1 MIKLIKKKALITV
14 FFFLLTLLI
23 YILSPLFLNLNNF
36 KSNFEETIGSNLN
49 TQTSISGD
57 INYKYFPLPSI
68 VIKDIELGEDIETKS
83 RIESTTINIYPHNL
97 LLKKFSI
104 SNIAFKN
111 GQFPVKINEI
121 NDLKSF
127 DDFKIKIKFRNI
139 NIKLIRND
147 KILVISNSDSKIDIK
162 NSTINKIKLDGV
174 YEEIPF
180 YLFFNKNKLEIKAKE
195 INLKTKIVFDQNIN
209 KVIFSY
215 DDKSLFPGLE
225 NILVKGKFTNQNKTL
240 IFKNAN
246 ISSKLINGKFDF
258 EYQYGSYHLPKLKLN
273 LDTTRIDKIQA
284 EKLVLFMK
292 DDIFELARFFNLNL
306 IIQIPK
312 AKFNNKIFNKVFVD
326 LQFVAGDII
335 VKKFILSSSSNKLEI
350 KGKILKFGK
359 DKLFF
364 YKSKFSTNNYEKI
377 IKNLSINKEIQNNI
391 VDQNIFSV
399 ISSGYLNLNKAKIY
413 IEQNETNYFTS
424 TDPYVDKQITYKG
437 NKLEDLNKRFNEKI
451 LEGKLINF
459 FNLPKFFELY

>member
-1 MIKLIKKKALITV
+1 M
-14 FFFLLTLLI
+14 
-23 YILSPLFLNLNNF
+23 
-36 KSNFEETIGSNLN
+36 
-49 TQTSISGD
+49 
-57 INYKYFPLPSI
+57 NYKFFPLPSI

-83 RIESTTINIYPHNL
+83 RIESTIINVSPHNL
-97 LLKKFSI
+97 LFKKFHI
-104 SNIAFKN
+104 SNIAFEN
-111 GQFPVKINEI
+111 GQFPIKISQI

-127 DDFKIKIKFRNI
+127 NDFKIKIKFRNI

-147 KILVISNSDSKIDIK
+147 KVLVISNSNSKINIK
-162 NSTINKIKLDGV
+162 NSIINKIKLDGV

-180 YLFFNKNKLEIKAKE
+180 YLYFNKNKLEIKAKG
-195 INLKTKIVFDQNIN
+195 INLKTKIVFDQNAN

-240 IFKNAN
+240 IIKNAN
-246 ISSKLINGKFDF
+246 VSSKLINGKFDF
-258 EYQYGSYHLPKLKLN
+258 KYPYGSNDIPKLTLN
-273 LDTTRIDKIQA
+273 LDTTRINKIQA
-284 EKLVLFMK
+284 EKLVLFVK
-292 DDIFELARFFNLNL
+292 DDIFEIAKFFNANL

-312 AKFNNKIFNKVFVD
+312 AKFNNKIFNKVFID
-326 LQFVAGDII
+326 LQFIAGDII
-335 VKKFILSSSSNKLEI
+335 IKQFILSSFSNKLEI

-364 YKSKFSTNNYEKI
+364 YKSKFSTNNYKKI
-377 IKNLSINKEIQNNI
+377 IKNLSVNKEIQSKI
-391 VDQNIFSV
+391 VNQNIFSV
-399 ISSGYLNLNKAKIY
+399 ISSGYLNLNKEKIY

-437 NKLEDLNKRFNEKI
+437 NKLENLNKSFNEKI

>member
-14 FFFLLTLLI
+14 LFFLLTLLI

-49 TQTSISGD
+49 TQTSINGD
-57 INYKYFPLPSI
+57 INYRYFPLPSI

-83 RIESTTINIYPHNL
+83 RIESTIINIYPHNL

-104 SNIAFKN
+104 SNITFEN
-111 GQFPVKINEI
+111 GQFPIKINDV

-162 NSTINKIKLDGV
+162 NSTINKIKLYGV

-180 YLFFNKNKLEIKAKE
+180 YLYFNKNKLEIKAKE
-195 INLKTKIVFDQNIN
+195 INLKTKVVFDRNIN

-225 NILVKGKFTNQNKTL
+225 NILVKGKFTNQDKTL
-240 IFKNAN
+240 IIKNAN

-258 EYQYGSYHLPKLKLN
+258 KYQYGSNHIPRLKLN

-284 EKLVLFMK
+284 EKLVLFVK
-292 DDIFELARFFNLNL
+292 DDIFEIARFFNVNL
-306 IIQIPK
+306 IIEIPK
-312 AKFNNKIFNKVFVD
+312 AKFDNKIFNKVFVD
-326 LQFVAGDII
+326 LQFIAGDII
-335 VKKFILSSSSNKLEI
+335 VKQFLLSSFFNKLEI

-364 YKSKFSTNNYEKI
+364 YKSDFSTNNYKKI
-377 IKNLSINKEIQNNI
+377 IKNLSINKEIQNKI
-391 VDQNIFSV
+391 VHQSIFT
-399 ISSGYLNLNKAKIY
+399 INSSGYLNLNKAKIY
-413 IEQNETNYFTS
+413 IEQNETNYFTI

-437 NKLEDLNKRFNEKI
+437 NKLENLNKRFNEKI

-459 FNLPKFFELY
+459 FDLPKFFELY

>member
-1 MIKLIKKKALITV
+1 M
-14 FFFLLTLLI
+14 
-23 YILSPLFLNLNNF
+23 NNF

-83 RIESTTINIYPHNL
+83 RIESTIINIYPHNL

-111 GQFPVKINEI
+111 GQFPIKINEI

-240 IFKNAN
+240 IFKM
-246 ISSKLINGKFDF
+246 
-258 EYQYGSYHLPKLKLN
+258 
-273 LDTTRIDKIQA
+273 RIY
-284 EKLVLFMK
+284 
-292 DDIFELARFFNLNL
+292 
-306 IIQIPK
+306 P
-312 AKFNNKIFNKVFVD
+312 
-326 LQFVAGDII
+326 
-335 VKKFILSSSSNKLEI
+335 
-350 KGKILKFGK
+350 
-359 DKLFF
+359 
-364 YKSKFSTNNYEKI
+364 
-377 IKNLSINKEIQNNI
+377 QN
-391 VDQNIFSV
+391 
-399 ISSGYLNLNKAKIY
+399 
-413 IEQNETNYFTS
+413 
-424 TDPYVDKQITYKG
+424 
-437 NKLEDLNKRFNEKI
+437 
-451 LEGKLINF
+451 
-459 FNLPKFFELY
+459 

>member
-36 KSNFEETIGSNLN
+36 KSNFEEIIESNLN
-49 TQTSISGD
+49 TKTSISGD

-83 RIESTTINIYPHNL
+83 RIESTIINIYPHNL
-97 LLKKFSI
+97 LLKNFRI
-104 SNIAFKN
+104 SNIAFEN
-111 GQFPVKINEI
+111 GQFPIKINEI

-127 DDFKIKIKFRNI
+127 DNFKIKIKFRNI

-162 NSTINKIKLDGV
+162 NSNINEIKLDGV

-180 YLFFNKNKLEIKAKE
+180 YLYFNKNKLEIKAKE

-225 NILVKGKFTNQNKTL
+225 NILVKGEFTNQDKTL
-240 IFKNAN
+240 IIKNAN

-258 EYQYGSYHLPKLKLN
+258 KYQYGSNHIPRLKLN

-284 EKLVLFMK
+284 EKLVLFVK
-292 DDIFELARFFNLNL
+292 DDIFEIARFFNVNL
-306 IIQIPK
+306 IIEIPK
-312 AKFNNKIFNKVFVD
+312 AKFDNKIFNKVFVD
-326 LQFVAGDII
+326 LQFIAGDII
-335 VKKFILSSSSNKLEI
+335 VKQFLLSSFFNKLEI

-364 YKSKFSTNNYEKI
+364 YKSDFSTNNYKKI
-377 IKNLSINKEIQNNI
+377 IKNLSINKEIQNKI
-391 VDQNIFSV
+391 VHQSIFT
-399 ISSGYLNLNKAKIY
+399 INSSGYLNLNKAKIY
-413 IEQNETNYFTS
+413 IEQNETNYFTI

-437 NKLEDLNKRFNEKI
+437 NKLENLNKRFNEKI

-459 FNLPKFFELY
+459 FDLPKFFELY

>member
-14 FFFLLTLLI
+14 LFFLLTLLI

-49 TQTSISGD
+49 TQTSINGD
-57 INYKYFPLPSI
+57 INYRYFPLPSI

-83 RIESTTINIYPHNL
+83 RIESTIINIYPHNL

-104 SNIAFKN
+104 SNITFEN
-111 GQFPVKINEI
+111 GQFPIKINDV

-162 NSTINKIKLDGV
+162 NSTINKIKLYGV

-180 YLFFNKNKLEIKAKE
+180 YLYFNKNKLEIKAKE
-195 INLKTKIVFDQNIN
+195 INLKTKIVFDRNIN

-225 NILVKGKFTNQNKTL
+225 NILVKGKFTNQDKTL
-240 IFKNAN
+240 IIKNAN

-258 EYQYGSYHLPKLKLN
+258 KYQYGSNHIPRLKLN

-284 EKLVLFMK
+284 EKLVLFVK
-292 DDIFELARFFNLNL
+292 DDIFEIARFFNVNL
-306 IIQIPK
+306 IIEIPK
-312 AKFNNKIFNKVFVD
+312 AKFDNKIFNKVFVD
-326 LQFVAGDII
+326 LQFIAGDII
-335 VKKFILSSSSNKLEI
+335 VKQFLLSSFFNKLEI

-364 YKSKFSTNNYEKI
+364 YKSDFSTNNYKKI
-377 IKNLSINKEIQNNI
+377 IKNLSINKEIQNKI
-391 VDQNIFSV
+391 VHQSIFT
-399 ISSGYLNLNKAKIY
+399 INSSGYLNLNKAKIY
-413 IEQNETNYFTS
+413 IEQNETNYFTI

-437 NKLEDLNKRFNEKI
+437 NKLENLNKRFNEKI

-459 FNLPKFFELY
+459 FDLPKFFELY